1 METLINTL
9 NTTGIECS
17 YPVVREKHMQV
28 KKGIENYFKY
38 TFTLLLYWQRVIV
51 FVDAYKMHTLFA
63 ALLR

>member
-28 KKGIENYFKY
+28 KKGIENYFK
-38 TFTLLLYWQRVIV
+38 
-51 FVDAYKMHTLFA
+51 
-63 ALLR
+63 